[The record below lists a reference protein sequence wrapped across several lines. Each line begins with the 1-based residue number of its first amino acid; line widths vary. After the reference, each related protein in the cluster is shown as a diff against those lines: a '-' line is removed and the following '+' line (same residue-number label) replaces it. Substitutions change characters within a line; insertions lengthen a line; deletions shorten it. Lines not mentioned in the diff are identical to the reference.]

1 MRLPNGGGR
10 SHAAAD
16 QAARQPQRPCFNLQ
30 RPAAGAP
37 ADGSSEAEPSPRTNC
52 ANRARDSAIEGTH
65 RYGFPQ
71 PPLKVISNR
80 PSPRATLVIV
90 KAGVVSDGTGP
101 AVCRLVS
108 VRT

>member
-1 MRLPNGGGR
+1 MPR
-10 SHAAAD
+10 
-16 QAARQPQRPCFNLQ
+16 RQPVLTAAIERVSAAV

-108 VRT
+108 GRTRIL